1 MADSSADRDP
11 LDRLAEEF
19 VARFRA
25 GERPS
30 LTEYADRLPDR
41 ADEVRDLFPALVEM
55 EQLKPVTADQTGGYV
70 PTVEPSDPV
79 RLGDFR
85 ILRRV
90 GAGGMGVVYEAVQES
105 LGRHVALKLLP
116 AEAFLEPKKLERFR
130 REAKSAAK
138 LHHTNIVPV
147 FGTGEADGRHFYA
160 MQFISGHL
168 LDAVIDEVKRLKE
181 KSGAVAPVPSARAV
195 SAVAAAL
202 VTGTF
207 AAAPESPSSL
217 TVTHAPTPP
226 DGRPLPAP
234 SGLLSDANTAT
245 SPSFSGGGNSYWA
258 TVARVGA
265 QVADALAYAHQQGI
279 QHRDIKPAN
288 LLLDLRG
295 TVWITDFGLAKA
307 SDADDGLTQMGDIVG
322 TLRYMAPERFD
333 GTGDHRADIYAL
345 GLTLYE
351 LLTLTPAFA
360 ASNRRQD
367 RRSRNRLGCP
377 STMKRYF
384 ARPLPPMANHS
395 PGCGRVTPQATVGMH
410 RQRNSRCATISL
422 SGSAPR
428 SSALTGCSGAP
439 GCTRMT
445 VERRSGMRSTPQ
457 TAAPT
462 GR

>member
-19 VARFRA
+19 VARYRA

-30 LTEYADRLPDR
+30 LTEYADRLPER

-70 PTVEPSDPV
+70 PTVEPTDPV

-116 AEAFLEPKKLERFR
+116 SEALLDPKKLERFR
-130 REAKSAAK
+130 REAKSAAR

-160 MQFISGHL
+160 TSPKDDLSPTITNT
-168 LDAVIDEVKRLKE
+168 
-181 KSGAVAPVPSARAV
+181 P
-195 SAVAAAL
+195 AA
-202 VTGTF
+202 
-207 AAAPESPSSL
+207 S
-217 TVTHAPTPP
+217 APTP
-226 DGRPLPAP
+226 AET
-234 SGLLSDANTAT
+234 STVS
-245 SPSFSGGGNSYWA
+245 SPSLSSGTAYWA

-265 QVADALAYAHQQGI
+265 QVANGLAYAHTQGI

-360 ASNRRQD
+360 ASNRAKLVEQAVAANPPRPRSINPAIPKD
-367 RRSRNRLGCP
+367 LETIVLKAIARRGLRTTPRTRLTLSSKHSPTTRPCCSTYGKSRNGTTATSR
-377 STMKRYF
+377 
-384 ARPLPPMANHS
+384 
-395 PGCGRVTPQATVGMH
+395 TPNFFH
-410 RQRNSRCATISL
+410 
-422 SGSAPR
+422 
-428 SSALTGCSGAP
+428 
-439 GCTRMT
+439 
-445 VERRSGMRSTPQ
+445 
-457 TAAPT
+457 
-462 GR
+462 